1 MWGPG
6 RPCLCVV
13 RSRVVSIRA
22 CEDRGLPGTPTSGE
36 VAWEDGRVI
45 GGPGADI
52 AQSLYGQSYEAIE
65 KYVDIL
71 ASKGVEW
78 GLLGPRE
85 VERLWQR
92 HILNSVA
99 LEGLVS
105 EGSDVID
112 VGSGAGL
119 PGIPLAVLRPDLR
132 VRLVEPLL
140 RRSTFLGETVD
151 ELGLAD
157 RVEVV
162 RGRAEDISDTCDAV
176 TARAVAPLD
185 RLCRWT
191 AHLVREG
198 GEILALKGQSAEAEV
213 GKTAKALSKVGLA
226 AEVLVVR
233 AAAQAD
239 PTHVVRVRA
248 VRDRG

>member
-1 MWGPG
+1 MT
-6 RPCLCVV
+6 
-13 RSRVVSIRA
+13 RA
-22 CEDRGLPGTPTSGE
+22 CEDRGLPGAATSGE
-36 VAWEDGRVI
+36 VAWEDGWVI
-45 GGPGADI
+45 GGPGADV
-52 AQSLYGQSYEAIE
+52 AQSLYGQNYEAIE
-65 KYVDIL
+65 RYVDIL

-105 EGSDVID
+105 QGSDVID

-140 RRSTFLGETVD
+140 RRSTFLVETVE
-151 ELGLAD
+151 ELGLGG

-162 RGRAEDISDTCDAV
+162 RGRAEDVSDTCDVV

-185 RLCRWT
+185 RLCRWS
-191 AHLVREG
+191 AHLVGGG

-213 GKTAKALSKVGLA
+213 AKTAKALSRLGLGA
-226 AEVLVVR
+226 DVLVARV
-233 AAAQAD
+233 APEAD

-248 VRDRG
+248 AKGSR